1 MDDLKRFAERN
12 LLTTN
17 EHLEDGRTNHY
28 GQFERRNRNMERGD
42 TLLLEKRIT
51 KTKASKQNVCTV
63 IRTTIDPLNA

>member
-12 LLTTN
+12 PLTTN
-17 EHLEDGRTNHY
+17 EHLKDGRTNHY

-42 TLLLEKRIT
+42 TLLLAKRII

-63 IRTTIDPLNA
+63 IRTTTDPLNA